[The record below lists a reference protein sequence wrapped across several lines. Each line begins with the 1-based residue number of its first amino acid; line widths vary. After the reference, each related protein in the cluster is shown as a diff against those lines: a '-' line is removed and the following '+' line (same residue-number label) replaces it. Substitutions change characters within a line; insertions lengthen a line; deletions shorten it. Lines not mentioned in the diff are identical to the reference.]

1 MTAFARLAVRF
12 RTVTLLVVGLVLA
25 AGALSAG
32 ALQRELFPPVEPPY
46 LVVTAALPGAAPT
59 EVVDELT
66 TPLEEVVE
74 ASTGLEHVQSSTQES
89 VAVVFAEYAYG
100 TDIDER
106 RREILDGL
114 ADTTLPEGA
123 TEPVVQALSPD
134 SLPIYSLAVSGPAD
148 EVREFTND
156 RLVPELE
163 GISGVAQ
170 VDVSGADEPV
180 VRIDLD
186 PQRLAEHSLT
196 VLDVTQALETA
207 GLSVPVGSV
216 TEGDAELPVRVSAS
230 VEEVADILVPP
241 SAAAQAAAAQ
251 AAQAAQA
258 TQVAQAGQAPQGAA
272 APTPTPPAPVRLGDL
287 GTVEEETAPTAETI
301 SRLDGEPAVVVQVLK
316 TQDGNTVDV
325 IDEIETVLEDLDTP
339 AGVDLTTVVDQAPEI
354 RSGIS
359 DVARDAMIGALLAIV
374 MVAIFL
380 RSGRGTLV
388 AGVSI
393 PLSLIAALAL
403 MRVADISLN
412 ILTLGALAVAAG
424 RVIDDSIVVL
434 ENIYRNLELGK
445 PRARAVRD
453 GTAEVAGAVTSA
465 TLTAVAVFLPLG
477 FIGGLA
483 GEVFIG
489 FALTTTFALAA
500 SLLVALG
507 VVPVL
512 GSLLLRRAE
521 AEKAEP
527 ENSPLRRMMR
537 RSLQWALAHRAATL
551 SLVVLAVVGSLASL
565 LVVPVNLFP
574 TVEPDT
580 AIIEIEMA
588 PDTILERQSE
598 LVADLETQ
606 VAEVDGV
613 EYFTT
618 RVGRSTEG
626 GLATLGADGDA
637 TLTVAIS
644 DDADADEVIDEL
656 GEVVE
661 ASGLDGVV
669 AGQQLIPGGTDVLVQ
684 VTGDDFAAIQ
694 DATVAVAA
702 ALRDIEGLED
712 VRTNLEESRRELAVS
727 VDERA
732 LAERGLS
739 AGAVA
744 QLLRTGLAEP
754 TITTV
759 PVDGTERDLVVRF
772 APDAVDGAAALE
784 DLPLA
789 PGVALGDVA
798 DVEEADSPT
807 GISRYDGSRSAE
819 VTGTITDPNVGGVT
833 ADVQAALDDLDL
845 PEGVEV
851 QAVGGNEEIGE
862 AFRSMFVA
870 MGIAVAL
877 TYLILVGSF
886 GSLVLPL
893 VILLSL
899 PLASVGAFP
908 ALALTG
914 RELGLPA
921 LIGLLM
927 LIGIV
932 VTNAIVLLQFVEQL
946 RAAGRSTRDALV
958 EGAEIRVRPILMT
971 ALTTIFGLVPLAL
984 GLSEGALLSASLA
997 TVVIGGLLS
1006 STLLTLIVIP
1016 VVYSFTDRVRRR
1028 RGEEAEIGEPEPAA
1042 QPAAA
1047 PVGARPA
1054 AVPTEPPASPEVA
1067 EVAPVP
1073 PPGAAVVG
1081 AYASPSAAQ
1090 HARRRLAEL
1099 GFDPDRLAVVR
1110 APNGSRGREAPL
1122 TRLARSW
1129 LARRDPAAL
1138 APPGE
1143 RFGVA
1148 VPDALADAARDA
1160 LRQANGART

>member
-32 ALQRELFPPVEPPY
+32 SLQRELFPPVEPPY
-46 LVVTAALPGAAPT
+46 LVVTAALPGASPA
-59 EVVDELT
+59 EVADELT
-66 TPLEEVVE
+66 VPLEDVVE
-74 ASTGLEHVQSSTQES
+74 ASTGVEHVQSSTQEN
-89 VAVVFAEYAYG
+89 VALVFAEYAYG
-100 TDIDER
+100 VDIDER

-114 ADTTLPEGA
+114 ADVALPEGA
-123 TEPVVQALSPD
+123 TQPEVQALSPD
-134 SLPIYSLAVSGPAD
+134 TLPVYSLAVSGPEQEARD
-148 EVREFTND
+148 FANAE
-156 RLVPELE
+156 LVPELAA
-163 GISGVAQ
+163 IQGVAQ
-170 VDVSGADEPV
+170 VVVSGADEPV
-180 VRIDLD
+180 ARIDLD
-186 PQRLAEHSLT
+186 PELLSEHGLT
-196 VLDVTQALETA
+196 ILDVTQALQTA

-216 TEGDAELPVRVSAS
+216 TDDQRDLPVRVSAT
-230 VEEVADILVPP
+230 VDEVADILVPP
-241 SAAAQAAAAQ
+241 SAAAQAQ
-251 AAQAAQA
+251 AHAG
-258 TQVAQAGQAPQGAA
+258 AGQAGPGQGAPDQAAAEQAASDTAA
-272 APTPTPPAPVRLGDL
+272 APPAAPEPVRLGDL
-287 GTVEEETAPTAETI
+287 GTVEEEVAPTAETI
-301 SRLDGEPAVVVQVLK
+301 SRLDGEPAVLVQVLK
-316 TQDGNTVDV
+316 SQDGNTVDV
-325 IDEIETVLEDLDTP
+325 IDEITEVLEDVDVP
-339 AGVDLTTVVDQAPEI
+339 AGVDVTTVVDQAPEI
-354 RSGIS
+354 RAGIS
-359 DVARDAMIGALLAIV
+359 DVTRDALIGALLAIV

-380 RSGRGTLV
+380 RSGRGTVV

-393 PLSLIAALAL
+393 PLSLVAALAL
-403 MRVADISLN
+403 MRGFDISLN

-445 PRARAVRD
+445 PRAQAVRD

-477 FIGGLA
+477 FISGLA

-489 FALTTTFALAA
+489 FALTTTFALLA
-500 SLLVALG
+500 SLFVALG

-521 AEKAEP
+521 ADKAEV
-527 ENSPLRRMMR
+527 EDSPLRRVMR
-537 RSLQWALAHRAATL
+537 RSLGWALAHRGATL
-551 SLVVLAVVGSLASL
+551 TLVVVAVAASLASL

-574 TVEPDT
+574 SVEPDT
-580 AIIEIEMA
+580 AIVEIEMA
-588 PDTILERQSE
+588 PDASLDRQAE
-598 LVADLETQ
+598 LVADVEAR
-606 VAEVDGV
+606 VADVDGV

-626 GLATLGADGDA
+626 GLAMLGAGGDA
-637 TLTVAIS
+637 NLTVAIA

-656 GEVVE
+656 SDVVE
-661 ASGLDGVV
+661 ASGLEGVV
-669 AGQQLIPGGTDVLVQ
+669 TGQQLIPGGTDLLVQ
-684 VTGDDFAAIQ
+684 VSGDDFAEIEEA
-694 DATVAVAA
+694 AVRVAD
-702 ALRDIEGLED
+702 ALRDIEGLDD
-712 VRTNLEESRRELAVS
+712 VRTNLEESRTELAVT
-727 VDERA
+727 VDEQA

-739 AGAVA
+739 TGAVA
-744 QLLRTGLAEP
+744 QLLRTGLTEAAV
-754 TITTV
+754 TTV
-759 PVDGTERDLVVRF
+759 PVGGAQRDLVVRF
-772 APDAVDGAAALE
+772 APEAVDGADALE

-798 DVEEADSPT
+798 GVEEVDSPT

-819 VTGTITDPNVGGVT
+819 VTGAITDANVGGVT
-833 ADVQAALDDLDL
+833 QEVQAELDDLEL

-851 QAVGGNEEIGE
+851 QQVGGNEEIGE
-862 AFRSMFVA
+862 AFTSMFVA

-908 ALALTG
+908 ALAVTG

-946 RAAGRSTRDALV
+946 RAAGRSMREALI

-1016 VVYSFTDRVRRR
+1016 VVYSFTDRLRVRR
-1028 RGEEAEIGEPEPAA
+1028 GDDTEPEVAA
-1042 QPAAA
+1042 PVEAPAAA
-1047 PVGARPA
+1047 VSPAEA
-1054 AVPTEPPASPEVA
+1054 AVPAAAASPI
-1067 EVAPVP
+1067 VAPTP

-1081 AYASPSAAQ
+1081 AYASASAADD
-1090 HARRRLAEL
+1090 ARRRLAEL
-1099 GFDPDRLAVVR
+1099 GFDRGRLAVVR
-1110 APNGSRGREAPL
+1110 APNGSAVRSAPL

-1129 LARRDPAAL
+1129 LARRDPGAL

-1148 VPDALADAARDA
+1148 VPDALAEAARDA
-1160 LRQANGART
+1160 LHSANGARS